1 MKHWFGSTVLLILLG
16 ACGFPSTYSLPP
28 QYAILGKSVRLTLNW
43 SPSQPQVWV
52 GGTALS
58 TQADPQTNSVVFQIP
73 APWKN
78 NDGTSSGGGW
88 GGPQVVEVKDGN
100 RQARG
105 TLYVLGRSYLASQP
119 NTMLLLA
126 PEGVSANQI
135 QGFLGQTGLKF
146 DAPEIYPLQG
156 PGICKG
162 SLARF
167 KYTGDAPSFEEVLRQ
182 LDERARDNPGVVLG
196 ISPQT
201 DYDTGA
207 EYVPLDGREEV
218 AAPVAH
224 GRGFTGKGAVIA
236 VLDTGV
242 GLQSESEWSGRLLE
256 GRQFTAAGESSY
268 TGDDYVG
275 NLTDED
281 GVITGANQ
289 AQGHGSQVASLAAGT
304 QFGVA
309 PEAKVLPVKVCDQQG
324 KCRTGDVV
332 RGVCWALGYADTH
345 FKGNLKP
352 LILNLSLGGDTG
364 DFERDILKMVL
375 KQAITLGATVVASAG
390 NDWDDYLRGALYEP
404 RSYPAAFDLDGLI
417 AVGAVRKPVGNE
429 RFEPSTYSNRG
440 SWVDILAPG
449 SLVKAI
455 DAYGQPRDNNRGTS
469 FAAPL
474 VTGAVALWRQKLPEA
489 SPLELQ
495 NKILENA
502 SLEHVNLSESDRE
515 RLTRRFLDLSREP

>member
-1 MKHWFGSTVLLILLG
+1 MRHWIGSIGLLLG

-28 QYAILGKSVRLTLNW
+28 QYAILGKEVRVSLNW
-43 SPSQPQVWV
+43 SPSQPEVRV
-52 GGTALS
+52 SGALLVA
-58 TQADPQTNSVVFQIP
+58 QADPQSNSVTFKIP
-73 APWKN
+73 APTLN
-78 NDGTSSGGGW
+78 NDGTYSGGGW
-88 GGPQVVEVKDGN
+88 GGPQSLEVKDGN
-100 RQARG
+100 RQAKG
-105 TLYVLGRSYLASQP
+105 TLYVLGRSYLKASQP
-119 NTMLLLA
+119 NTVLLLA
-126 PEGVSANQI
+126 PEGVSAKQV

-146 DAPEIYPLQG
+146 EALEVYPLQG

-167 KYTGDAPSFEEVLRQ
+167 KYTGDTPSFEEALRR
-182 LDERARDNPGVVLG
+182 LDERARSEPGVALAVN
-196 ISPQT
+196 PQT

-207 EYVPLDGREEV
+207 DYTPLDGREEV
-218 AAPVAH
+218 AAPAAH
-224 GRGFTGKGAVIA
+224 GRGFTGKGTVIA

-242 GLQSESEWSGRLLE
+242 GLQSFSEWGSRRLT
-256 GRQFTAAGESSY
+256 GRQFTAAGESEY

-275 NLTDED
+275 ELTGED
-281 GVITGANQ
+281 GVPTGGQ

-309 PEAKVLPVKVCDQQG
+309 PEAEVLPVKVCDQQG

-332 RGVCWALGYADTH
+332 RGVCWALGYADGR

-364 DFERDILKMVL
+364 DFERDILKLVL
-375 KQAITLGATVVASAG
+375 EQAIDLGVTVVTSAG

-404 RSYPAAFDLDGLI
+404 RSYPAALDLDGLI
-417 AVGAVRKPVGNE
+417 AVGAVRKPVGSE
-429 RFEPSTYSNRG
+429 TFEPSGYSNRG
-440 SWVDILAPG
+440 SWIDLLAPG

-474 VTGAVALWRQKLPEA
+474 VAGAVALWRQALPDA

-502 SLEHVNLSESDRE
+502 RTDRVSLLEPDRG
-515 RLTRRFLDLSREP
+515 RLTRRFLDLSSQP